1 MEIGAGRAIAD
12 SPDCLLSDFVVI
24 IQENLDEFVDNAH
37 VKALLDL
44 RA

>member
-1 MEIGAGRAIAD
+1 
-12 SPDCLLSDFVVI
+12 VVI

-44 RA
+44 RAWASSDIW